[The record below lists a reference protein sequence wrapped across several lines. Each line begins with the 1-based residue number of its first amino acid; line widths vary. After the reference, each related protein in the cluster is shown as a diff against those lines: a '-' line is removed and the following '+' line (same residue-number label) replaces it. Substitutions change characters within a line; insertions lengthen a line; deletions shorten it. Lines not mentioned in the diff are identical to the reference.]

1 MRTLI
6 LIPLCIAALA
16 ACGGGGAPPGADR
29 RTLLISDAIV
39 GLAGQP
45 ITRFRSSC
53 SGGLCT
59 LRSGDIVF
67 EISLDDE
74 LEDMPGVEV
83 TSETTKGGVQLYG
96 FQVPLPIEGF
106 GTFTASGYGGWLSES
121 AFITFNGDVEGDF
134 VAFGM
139 SSGEATGFN
148 PPVTGGAT
156 WIGAMAG
163 VDYGRSSEDVTG
175 TTTLNIDDL
184 TNPDIDIAFT
194 GISGGRAD
202 MHWSN
207 LSVIDGTFDGV
218 SIEGQFYGPNA
229 ENVGGIFDRN
239 SIIGAFGAQRLPV
252 ARVVSPP

>member
-1 MRTLI
+1 
-6 LIPLCIAALA
+6 
-16 ACGGGGAPPGADR
+16 
-29 RTLLISDAIV
+29 
-39 GLAGQP
+39 
-45 ITRFRSSC
+45 
-53 SGGLCT
+53 
-59 LRSGDIVF
+59 
-67 EISLDDE
+67 
-74 LEDMPGVEV
+74 
-83 TSETTKGGVQLYG
+83 
-96 FQVPLPIEGF
+96 
-106 GTFTASGYGGWLSES
+106 
-121 AFITFNGDVEGDF
+121 
-134 VAFGM
+134 M

-207 LSVIDGTFDGV
+207 LSVTDGTFDGV

-252 ARVVSPP
+252 ARVVRVQTH